1 VAELSQSP
9 PRTVLVTGA
18 TGGVGSAVARALHAD
33 GWTVYAAHRQPAD
46 EEALRDA
53 GFTPVRLELTD
64 EDSVAAAAEQVGP
77 RLDGLVNS
85 AAIMGQGPVELTPTE
100 AWRRQFETNVIG
112 QATVIRAFL
121 PALRASGGR
130 IVNIGAVSARVPPPF
145 FGPIAASKAALAALT
160 HSLRAEL
167 RHQGVKVTL
176 VEPGAMD
183 TPIFATADKASAD
196 LGRAGSPETQ
206 RHYARALDAV
216 RATAARR
223 PLGPVTSAV
232 DAVVRALT
240 TRRPAT
246 LTTTGRDGRTLALLR
261 FLPDGLRDRLVL
273 RAFGVTAEAFGNTAP
288 TEPSAT
294 RPR

>member
-1 VAELSQSP
+1 MAELSPSS

-18 TGGVGSAVARALHAD
+18 TGGVGSAVARRLHAD
-33 GWTVYAAHRQPAD
+33 GWTVYAAHRKPAD
-46 EEALRDA
+46 AEPLRAA

-85 AAIMGQGPVELTPTE
+85 AAIMGQGPIELTPVE
-100 AWRRQFETNVIG
+100 AWRRQFEINVIG

-145 FGPIAASKAALAALT
+145 FGSIAASKAALAALT
-160 HSLRAEL
+160 HALRAEL

-196 LGRAGSPETQ
+196 MGWAGSPAT
-206 RHYARALDAV
+206 RRYYARALDAV
-216 RATAARR
+216 RTAAARQ
-223 PLGPVTSAV
+223 PLGPVAPAV

-240 TRRPAT
+240 ARRPAT
-246 LTTTGRDGRTLALLR
+246 LTTTGRDGRALALLR

-273 RAFGVTAEAFGNTAP
+273 RAFGVTAEAFDDMAL
-288 TEPSAT
+288 TEVP
-294 RPR
+294 

>member
-1 VAELSQSP
+1 MAELPLSTS
-9 PRTVLVTGA
+9 RTVLVTGA
-18 TGGVGSAVARALHAD
+18 TGGVGSAVARALRTA
-33 GWTVYAAHRQPAD
+33 GWTVYAAHRRPEDAD
-46 EEALRDA
+46 ALRDA

-64 EDSVAAAAEQVGP
+64 EDSVFAAAEQVGP

-100 AWRRQFETNVIG
+100 AWRRQFEINVIG

-130 IVNIGAVSARVPPPF
+130 VVNVGAVSARVPPPF

-196 LGRAGSPETQ
+196 LGWAGSATTQ
-206 RHYARALDAV
+206 EHYTRALDAV
-216 RATAARR
+216 RATAARQ
-223 PLGPVTSAV
+223 PLGPVTPAV

-240 TRRPAT
+240 ARRPAT
-246 LTTTGRDGRTLALLR
+246 LATTGRDGRALALLR

-273 RAFGVTAEAFGNTAP
+273 KAFGVTVEAFEDAP
-288 TEPSAT
+288 LTESPAA
-294 RPR
+294 RRR